1 MRKRSLFPF
10 WLKTLGFIAF
20 NLAILLTLPARSAE
34 KIILR
39 YGPLEFSLKR
49 ESLEAYAKE
58 GTIAPDLKS
67 FVSRLDAKGQEGLR
81 NILLAKADVDAI
93 AVSQFFYSTQGEA
106 ILEVAGK
113 LVQTPSRLSGFY
125 ALRSALILAAN
136 DPEGLT
142 PLNIIKRFPTSEI
155 FFNSE
160 FAFELLRKVSQSAR
174 QTQKAIAAI
183 EAQVTDPEGTTG
195 EFSLDLQRMG
205 TFSYRQQTLIL
216 DDSDRDRVFLADIY
230 IPRRN
235 DRLPLVIISHGLGS
249 DRQTYTY
256 LARHLAS
263 HGFAVAVP
271 EHPGSNARQ
280 LQDLAAGFTRDISP
294 PREFIDRPLDI
305 QFLLDRLTQMY
316 GDRINWQQVGAI
328 GQSFGGYTALALA
341 GAELNFPQLEYR
353 CQKQHYSL
361 NLSLLLQCPAQTLA
375 RQDYSLHDDRIKAV
389 IAINP
394 ITSSIFGDA
403 GVSAIQIPT
412 AIVTGSADTVAP
424 ALDEQILPFTA
435 LTAPH
440 KYLILLRGGTHF
452 STLGASSNDVS
463 LPSQVVGPDPAIARN
478 YLAAL
483 SLAFFGVY
491 IAEDGRYQSYL
502 SADYTRYIQREEM
515 PLSIVESLRREQ
527 FN

>member
-1 MRKRSLFPF
+1 MRKRSLFSF
-10 WLKTLGFIAF
+10 SLKTLGLVAF
-20 NLAILLTLPARSAE
+20 NLAIALALPARSAE

-49 ESLEAYAKE
+49 ESLEAYARE
-58 GTIAPDLKS
+58 GTISPDLAS
-67 FVSRLDAKGQEGLR
+67 FVTRLDARGQENLR
-81 NILLAKADVDAI
+81 EILLTKADVDAI
-93 AVSQFFYSTQGEA
+93 AVSQFFYSTQGET
-106 ILEVAGK
+106 ILEVVGK

-136 DPEGLT
+136 DEEGLT

-155 FFNSE
+155 FLNSE
-160 FAFELLRKVSQSAR
+160 FAFDLLGQVSQSVR
-174 QTQKAIAAI
+174 QTQRAIAAI
-183 EAQVTDPEGTTG
+183 EAEVAKPEGEKE

-205 TFSYRQQTLIL
+205 NFSYRQQTLIF
-216 DDSDRDRVFLADIY
+216 DDRNRDRVFLTDIY
-230 IPRRN
+230 LPRRR

-256 LARHLAS
+256 LAQHLAS

-271 EHPGSNARQ
+271 EHPGSNAQ
-280 LQDLAAGFTRDISP
+280 HLQDLVAGFTRDISP

-305 QFLLDRLTQMY
+305 QFFLDRLTQMY
-316 GDRINWQQVGAI
+316 GDRINWQQVGVI

-341 GAELNFPQLEYR
+341 GAELNFPQLEDR
-353 CQKQHYSL
+353 CQRQHYSL

-375 RQDYSLHDDRIKAV
+375 RQDYNLHDDRVKAV

-403 GVSAIQIPT
+403 GISAIQVPT
-412 AIVTGSADTVAP
+412 AIVTGSADTIAP

-435 LTAPH
+435 LTAVH

-452 STLGASSNDVS
+452 STLGASSNDVP
-463 LPSQVVGPDPAIARN
+463 LPPQVLGPDPAIARN
-478 YLAAL
+478 YLEAL

-502 SADYTRYIQREEM
+502 SADYTRHIQREEM
-515 PLSIVESLRREQ
+515 PLSIVESLHREQ

>member
-1 MRKRSLFPF
+1 MLG
-10 WLKTLGFIAF
+10 LATL
-20 NLAILLTLPARSAE
+20 NLAIALALPAQSAE

-39 YGPLEFSLKR
+39 YGPLEFSLER

-58 GTIAPDLKS
+58 GTIAPDLAS
-67 FVSRLDAKGQEGLR
+67 FVSRLDAEAQAHLR
-81 NILLAKADVDAI
+81 NILLARADVDAI

-106 ILEVAGK
+106 ILEVMGK

-125 ALRSALILAAN
+125 ALRSALILAAD

-142 PLNIIKRFPTSEI
+142 PLNIIKRFPTPAI
-155 FFNSE
+155 FLNSE
-160 FAFELLRKVSQSAR
+160 FAFDLLSQVSQSVR
-174 QTQKAIAAI
+174 QTERAIAAI
-183 EAQVTDPEGTTG
+183 EAEVSPPEETVE
-195 EFSLDLQRMG
+195 EFALDLQRMG
-205 TFSYRQQTLIL
+205 KFSYRKQMLLLEDT
-216 DDSDRDRVFLADIY
+216 DRDRAFLADLY
-230 IPRRN
+230 LPRRR

-256 LARHLAS
+256 LAQHLAS

-280 LQDLAAGFTRDISP
+280 LRDLAAGFTSDISP
-294 PREFIDRPLDI
+294 PQEFIDRPLDI
-305 QFLLDRLTQMY
+305 RFLLDRLAQTY
-316 GDRINWQQVGAI
+316 GDRIDWQQVGAI

-341 GAELNFPQLEYR
+341 GAKLNFSHLETQCR
-353 CQKQHYSL
+353 TREYSL
-361 NLSLLLQCPAQTLA
+361 NISLLLQCPAQTLA
-375 RQDYSLHDDRIKAV
+375 RQDYNLHDDRIKAV

-403 GVSAIQIPT
+403 GISAVQVPT
-412 AIVTGSADTVAP
+412 AIVTGSADTIAP

-435 LTAPH
+435 LTAPQ

-452 STLGASSNDVS
+452 STLGASDNDVP
-463 LPSQVVGPDPAIARN
+463 LPPQAIGPDPAIARN
-478 YLAAL
+478 YIEAL

-491 IAEDGRYQSYL
+491 IARDERYQSYL
-502 SADYTRYIQREEM
+502 SADYTRHIQRQEM